1 MKIKHRKSFICGIK
15 GLKLSKK
22 EYKFIKKISHGA
34 SFYFKEIFKIL
45 LKPEISLI
53 QLKIYLMIHFIRY

>member
-1 MKIKHRKSFICGIK
+1 MWDK
-15 GLKLSKK
+15 GSKKLSKK
-22 EYKFIKKISHGA
+22 EYKFIKKKISYGA